1 MKCTCG
7 GRMFD
12 TNYHTRVCFD
22 CGVETFAGYAPAN
35 QVYTPH
41 GNRALPP
48 TYSRLGRFREL
59 IRRVFAID
67 NGPKATDPVWEY
79 LKERSPFPNVAAIF
93 HTLKAS
99 RLENKHYSNVHLFSK
114 VFTTYE
120 PHRFTSQELRC
131 LVEYLCQLF
140 ENTLHKWN
148 LNSMKTFF
156 SYSWLIEQYLTH
168 CKLHFFL
175 QYVKQLQCP
184 HRRKKY
190 ELKMSQLNDTL
201 PENLDI
207 VSHVR
212 QNVPGDRF
220 LSEIPVG
227 GSHHN

>member
-7 GRMFD
+7 GGTFD

-22 CGVETFAGYAPAN
+22 CGVETFAGYVPAN

-67 NGPKATDPVWEY
+67 NGPKVTDPVWEY
-79 LKERSPFPNVAAIF
+79 LKERSPFPNVTAIF
-93 HTLKAS
+93 QSLKGS

-120 PHRFTSQELRC
+120 PHRFTSQELRYF
-131 LVEYLCQLF
+131 VEHLCQLF
-140 ENTLHKWN
+140 ENTLQKWN

-156 SYSWLIEQYLTH
+156 SYSWLIEQYLVH
-168 CKLHFFL
+168 CRLDFF
-175 QYVKQLQCP
+175 
-184 HRRKKY
+184 
-190 ELKMSQLNDTL
+190 
-201 PENLDI
+201 
-207 VSHVR
+207 
-212 QNVPGDRF
+212 
-220 LSEIPVG
+220 
-227 GSHHN
+227 